1 VCGTFSRSCVLLFSS
16 FHPPGSLRAW
26 SGRLFD
32 AMGMGWGWSTFRDVV
47 NGVNAPSGY
56 RAKIV
61 LSFSIDRNG
70 RTDSLH
76 ECPIDDFEHFLVP

>member
-1 VCGTFSRSCVLLFSS
+1 
-16 FHPPGSLRAW
+16 
-26 SGRLFD
+26 
-32 AMGMGWGWSTFRDVV
+32 MGMGWGWSTFRDVV

-70 RTDSLH
+70 RTESLH